1 MTITAAPPPPAP
13 TLTLPLAANP
23 LREGLAAERI
33 PEPATMVIFGASG
46 DLAKRKLL
54 PALYS
59 LTRERLLPGR
69 FAVIG
74 YARRPMSDDA
84 FRDEMRAGCEE
95 FARRRPV
102 DRELWEGFARNIFYQ
117 TGGYDDP
124 AAFAALRARLEEIE
138 RSLGLPGNRV
148 FYLSIPPS
156 SFSTVVR
163 NLGVSGLVPH
173 HGPTG
178 DAGPAP
184 GGAARAPFSR
194 VIIEKPFGTD
204 LATAQTLNREIHET
218 LTEKQIYRI
227 DHYLGKETVQNLLVF
242 RFANGI
248 FEPVWNNRYVD
259 HVQITGAETVGVE
272 GRGGYFEQAG
282 ILRDM
287 VQNHLF
293 QVVSLAA
300 MEPPVAFD
308 ADGVRDEKLKV
319 LRALRPIP
327 SSEMDAHVVRAQYA
341 AGSIAGKAVPGY
353 RDEPGVSPS
362 SRTETYVAMKFFID
376 SWRWMGVPF
385 YLRSAKRMP
394 KRVTE
399 IAIHFKEAP
408 RLLFGRRGGAGIRP
422 NVLSIRI
429 QPDEGIALNFGSK
442 LPGPVMEVAPVTME
456 FRYGSSFGVE
466 PPEAYERL
474 ILDCLLGDGTL
485 FTRADEVEASWT
497 WISKIHQHWQK
508 SSARGPDGAE
518 PARLPTYAAGSW
530 GPEPADRLIGGS
542 DRQWRRP

>member
-1 MTITAAPPPPAP
+1 MTPTIEVPASVP
-13 TLTLPLAANP
+13 NP

-46 DLAKRKLL
+46 DLTKRKLL

-74 YARRPMSDDA
+74 YARRPMSDDT
-84 FRDEMRAGCEE
+84 FRNEMRAGCEE

-102 DRELWEGFARNIFYQ
+102 DPGAWDGFAPNIFYQ
-117 TGGYDDP
+117 AGEYDDP
-124 AAFAALRARLEEIE
+124 KAFVALRERLEQIE
-138 RSLGLPGNRV
+138 HSLGLPGNRV

-156 SFSTVVR
+156 SFATVVR
-163 NLGVSGLVPH
+163 NLGVSGLVP
-173 HGPTG
+173 PP
-178 DAGPAP
+178 AGPAP
-184 GGAARAPFSR
+184 SQFSR

-204 LATAQTLNREIHET
+204 LATAQRLNHDIHET
-218 LTEKQIYRI
+218 LTEQQIYRI

-300 MEPPVAFD
+300 MEPPVALD

-319 LRALRPIP
+319 LKALRPMP
-327 SSEMDAHVVRAQYA
+327 SSEIDANVVRAQYA
-341 AGSIAGKAVPGY
+341 AGSIAGRAVPGY
-353 RDEPGVSPS
+353 REESGVSPTS
-362 SRTETYVAMKFFID
+362 QTETYVGLKFFID

-385 YLRSAKRMP
+385 FLRSAKRMP

-408 RLLFGRRGGAGIRP
+408 RLLFGRRGGEGVRP

-429 QPDEGIALNFGSK
+429 QPDEGISLNFGSK
-442 LPGPVMEVAPVTME
+442 LPGQAMEVAPVTME

-497 WISKIHQHWQK
+497 WISKIHEHWHAKAIAQAA
-508 SSARGPDGAE
+508 SGAVE
-518 PARLPTYAAGSW
+518 PLPGYAAGTW
-530 GPEPADRLIGGS
+530 GPEASDQLIGAGG
-542 DRQWRRP
+542 RQWRRP

>member
-1 MTITAAPPPPAP
+1 MTA
-13 TLTLPLAANP
+13 LPNP

-46 DLAKRKLL
+46 DLTKRKLL

-69 FAVIG
+69 FAVVG
-74 YARRPMSDDA
+74 YARRPLTDDG

-102 DRELWEGFARNIFYQ
+102 DPELWTGFARNIFYQ
-117 TGGYDDP
+117 EGGYDDP
-124 AAFAALRARLEEIE
+124 KAFLALRERLEQIE
-138 RSLGLPGNRV
+138 RTLGLPGNRV
-148 FYLSIPPS
+148 YYLSTPPS
-156 SFSTVVR
+156 SFATVVR
-163 NLGVSGLVPH
+163 NLGVAGLIAAPATPDS
-173 HGPTG
+173 PT
-178 DAGPAP
+178 AP
-184 GGAARAPFSR
+184 TRFTR

-204 LATAQTLNREIHET
+204 LETARKLNHDIHET
-218 LTEKQIYRI
+218 LSENQIYRI

-272 GRGGYFEQAG
+272 GRGGYFEHAG

-287 VQNHLF
+287 VQNHLL

-300 MEPPVAFD
+300 MEPPVSLD

-327 SSEMDAHVVRAQYA
+327 SSEIDDHVVRAQYA
-341 AGSIAGKAVPGY
+341 AGSIAGRAVAGY
-353 RDEPGVSPS
+353 REEQGVSPTS
-362 SRTETYVAMKFFID
+362 QTETFVGMRFFID

-408 RLLFGRRGGAGIRP
+408 RLLFGRKGGEGVRP

-429 QPDEGIALNFGSK
+429 QPDEGITINFGSK
-442 LPGPVMEVAPVTME
+442 LPGPTMEVAPVTME

-497 WISKIHQHWQK
+497 WISKIHEHWQAQAAAQAAK
-508 SSARGPDGAE
+508 GAIE
-518 PARLPTYAAGSW
+518 SLPTYPAGSW
-530 GPEPADRLIGGS
+530 GPEAADRLLASGG
-542 DRQWRRP
+542 RHWRRP